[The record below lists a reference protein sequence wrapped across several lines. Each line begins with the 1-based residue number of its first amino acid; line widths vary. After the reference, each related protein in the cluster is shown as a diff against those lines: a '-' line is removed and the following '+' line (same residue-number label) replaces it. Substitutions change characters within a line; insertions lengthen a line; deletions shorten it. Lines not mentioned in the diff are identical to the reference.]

1 MLVKHHPEDIPSK
14 EKHPL
19 TDTPHKEKHPLTDT
33 PHKEEHHPTDTRPIK
48 IRKML
53 EDGLIHHMANIE
65 MLHLLRTY
73 TGVYKFLC

>member
-1 MLVKHHPEDIPSK
+1 MLVKHHPADIPNK

-19 TDTPHKEKHPLTDT
+19 IDILHKEKHPLIDT
-33 PHKEEHHPTDTRPIK
+33 LHKEEYHPTDTHPIK

-53 EDGLIHHMANIE
+53 EDGLIHRMANIE

-73 TGVYKFLC
+73 TGVYEFLC